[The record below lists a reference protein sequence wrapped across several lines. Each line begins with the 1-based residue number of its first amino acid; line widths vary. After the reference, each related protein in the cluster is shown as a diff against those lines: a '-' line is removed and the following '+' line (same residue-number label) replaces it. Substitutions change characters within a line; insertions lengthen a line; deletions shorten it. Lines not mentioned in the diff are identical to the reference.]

1 MAADEDEPKGGQ
13 RQKPT
18 VTIDLAVEP
27 KPERPD
33 EPPRSGRRPDPP
45 PPPPPPPPSGGG
57 AKGAAGGEEAWR
69 QSGLAGLAGAVIAL
83 VVVFLLQTVGLW
95 PAPGR
100 STAEKAMEQSQA
112 TAETVTGLDRRITA
126 VETMT
131 EALPA
136 IRAELKTIGDKVA
149 SLDAIRNM
157 TASRGD
163 LDALSGSVAAL
174 GKRLDALPKPVTQDD
189 LAGVTERIARLEV
202 SAAAGTGAPSEAV
215 NSLATQLSDSEAQV
229 KALSDRLTAAEAKRA
244 APVVAGGGEAATRGL
259 AVAALRRGAQGSMP
273 FADDVDMVAALGIA
287 GDDIGTL
294 RPYAAKG
301 VADAGALAAEFPAV
315 ADAILAATEANDPN
329 TGILQRIF
337 NSLVTIRPAGP
348 VAGGDPAAI
357 VSRMKDDVAKGDLAG
372 ALAERDGLPVAGK
385 DASAAWAAKAADRV
399 ALDQLVEK
407 IARTL
412 DPPKAG

>member
-1 MAADEDEPKGGQ
+1 
-13 RQKPT
+13 
-18 VTIDLAVEP
+18 
-27 KPERPD
+27 
-33 EPPRSGRRPDPP
+33 
-45 PPPPPPPPSGGG
+45 
-57 AKGAAGGEEAWR
+57 
-69 QSGLAGLAGAVIAL
+69 
-83 VVVFLLQTVGLW
+83 
-95 PAPGR
+95 
-100 STAEKAMEQSQA
+100 
-112 TAETVTGLDRRITA
+112 
-126 VETMT
+126 
-131 EALPA
+131 
-136 IRAELKTIGDKVA
+136 
-149 SLDAIRNM
+149 
-157 TASRGD
+157 
-163 LDALSGSVAAL
+163 
-174 GKRLDALPKPVTQDD
+174 
-189 LAGVTERIARLEV
+189 
-202 SAAAGTGAPSEAV
+202 
-215 NSLATQLSDSEAQV
+215 V
-229 KALSDRLTAAEAKRA
+229 KALSDRLTAAEAKLA